1 MKTIVYGKQPLSPE
15 AKALKVRLEA
25 DPKFRKNR
33 EVFSKMRSG
42 TATEKDRAEYRN
54 IMRPFSEGRQ
64 DVVRG

>member
-25 DPKFRKNR
+25 DPKFRRNR
-33 EVFSKMRSG
+33 EVFAKMRNG
-42 TATEKDRAEYRN
+42 TATDKDREEYAN
-54 IMRPFSEGRQ
+54 IMRPFREGRQ